1 MSPATLLLLVLSPCR
16 PASAHLEPCCPPI
29 QHVAWWHSGDVAS
42 TWLDVGCRRG
52 SAAAAAGVGDCGC
65 RRGTSK
71 YKKYLVIRK
80 KDTRKKYIPGH
91 LEPFSSLPP
100 LSSTSLPCPVIVVVV
115 EIVAVAVAVAVVAV
129 AVVDVEV
136 ELELEC

>member
-1 MSPATLLLLVLSPCR
+1 M
-16 PASAHLEPCCPPI
+16 
-29 QHVAWWHSGDVAS
+29 AS
-42 TWLDVGCRRG
+42 TWLDV
-52 SAAAAAGVGDCGC
+52 GC

-80 KDTRKKYIPGH
+80 KETRKKNIPGH

-100 LSSTSLPCPVIVVVV
+100 LSSTSLPCPVVVVVV
-115 EIVAVAVAVAVVAV
+115 EIVSVAVTVAV

-136 ELELEC
+136 ES